1 MLAQVLI
8 LGGRGRIGQS
18 VAADLLQHTHATV
31 IVTGRVIPDPS
42 SPHPPTPSSPHP
54 PTPSSPHL
62 PHPLAL
68 DLADHK
74 SLEQAIAASQLV
86 IHCAGPFRYRDT
98 DVLERCIRLGVN
110 YLDVSDDRSFTQ
122 RALQHRQAAQAAG
135 VTAIVN
141 TGVFPGISN
150 SMVRLGVEQ
159 LDRVEQIQLNYGVAG
174 SGGAGLTV
182 MRTTFLGLQH
192 PFAARIDGEWQM
204 VHPYTGRELVEFPA
218 PYGRSAVYWFD
229 MPETYTL
236 AEAFPARTVIT
247 KFGSFPDLYN
257 HLTWLTAHGFPAW
270 LLQRPQT
277 IEFLAKVS
285 YRMTGIS
292 DRFTG
297 IGVAIQ
303 AEVSG
308 EAQGQPARHVSSFTH
323 VNTAVAAGQGTG
335 NVAQFLLSGELRQP
349 GVWSVEQ
356 ALPNDLFLR
365 AMQSR
370 GLEIEQTLIPQ
381 PRTNL
386 AHPS

>member
-1 MLAQVLI
+1 MAQVLI

-18 VAADLLQHTHATV
+18 VAADLLQHTDATV
-31 IVTGRVIPDPS
+31 VVTGRLATGS
-42 SPHPPTPSSPHP
+42 SPQFSNPPIPRSPI
-54 PTPSSPHL
+54 
-62 PHPLAL
+62 PLAL
-68 DLADHK
+68 DLADH
-74 SLEQAIAASQLV
+74 SALDQAIAASQLV

-98 DVLERCIRLGVN
+98 QVLERCIQHGVN
-110 YLDVSDDRSFTQ
+110 YLDVSDDRAFTQ
-122 RALQHRQAAQAAG
+122 KALQHREAAQAAG

-159 LDRVEQIQLNYGVAG
+159 LDQVEQIQLNYGVAG

-192 PFAARIDGEWQM
+192 PFSARINGEWQS
-204 VHPYTGRELVEFPA
+204 VKPYTEREIVQFPA
-218 PYGRSAVYWFD
+218 PYGRAAVYWFD

-236 AEAFPARTVIT
+236 AEAFPAQTVVT

-257 HLTWLTAHGFPAW
+257 HLTWLTAHGFPDW

-303 AEVSG
+303 AEV
-308 EAQGQPARHVSSFTH
+308 QGQIQGQAARHVSSFTH

-335 NVAQFLLSGELRQP
+335 SVAQFLLNGELVHP
-349 GVWSVEQ
+349 GVWSVEEALPSHLFLQ
-356 ALPNDLFLR
+356 AL
-365 AMQSR
+365 QSR
-370 GLEIEQTLIPQ
+370 GLEVDQQLQQ
-381 PRTNL
+381 PVNSR
-386 AHPS
+386 